1 VNWRTTAALLIVL
14 IVLGGYVYY
23 QNQQEPEPPPIPT
36 PAAAPPAREP
46 LFPGAT
52 INGVDQ
58 LEITRRADG
67 LTAVFI
73 RDEAGEWTRT
83 VPTTTLVISQT
94 LNTQVTG
101 LINTQSTQ
109 RIAADANPLSVYG
122 LESPAYEIAM
132 TVTRSDGKRVRYTLL
147 VGNEVPTGNNFYIQ
161 RKGDGR
167 VHVVPSGSIQN
178 MINLLETPPL
188 VGP

>member
-1 VNWRTTAALLIVL
+1 MNWRTTAALLIVL
-14 IVLGGYVYY
+14 IALGGYVYY
-23 QNQQEPEPPPIPT
+23 QDQQEPEPPPIPT
-36 PAAAPPAREP
+36 AVAAPPAREP

-52 INGVDQ
+52 INGVEQ
-58 LEITRRADG
+58 LEVTRREDG
-67 LTAVFI
+67 LMAIFV
-73 RDEAGEWTRT
+73 RDETGEWTRT

-101 LINTQSTQ
+101 LINTSSTQ

-122 LESPAYEIAM
+122 LDNPAYEIAL
-132 TVTRSDGKRVRYTLL
+132 TVTRTDGKLVRYTLR

-167 VHVVPSGSIQN
+167 MHVVPSGSIQN

-188 VGP
+188 AGP